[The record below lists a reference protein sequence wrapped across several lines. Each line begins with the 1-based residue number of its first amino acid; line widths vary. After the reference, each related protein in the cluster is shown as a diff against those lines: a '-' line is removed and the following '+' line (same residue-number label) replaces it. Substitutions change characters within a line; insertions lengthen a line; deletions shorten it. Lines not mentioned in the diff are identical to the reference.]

1 MTEELS
7 AAISSRVTGL
17 PPLESD
23 QINLAI
29 ASLRDQQSAGS
40 HPSGLLSTLSDLF
53 PGGSNPPAAT
63 SAADNNSLY
72 SVLQTLAG
80 SYGGA
85 AAAAG
90 PIESSTPVEPSPGVT
105 PPTFQ
110 FSTPPPAFAMV
121 PTRFNPLPPITE
133 GGGTGGLPDIL
144 APLSPSPDQEPQ
156 LTAEGQDVMNNVAA
170 AVVAATDSTG
180 TTEATAVETI
190 VEPSAATGGGAELQ
204 DNNEA
209 ATGEEQVEPGTSGA
223 PAPVPT
229 TAVSTEFASI
239 LGDLEIPEGVDP
251 SFLAALPED
260 MRREVIEEQRR
271 LLRSRQ
277 PPPAPVAAAE
287 SESMAEVNPEF
298 LAALPPNI
306 QQEVLAQQRLEQQ
319 RQAAVATDPAAP
331 VDPGEFLQ
339 TLPPSL
345 RQSLLAEMEESQISA
360 LPAEIAAEAQT
371 LRRDFE
377 QRNRAMMHE
386 RFFNH
391 VNHPAATL
399 SSILRSTVNR
409 MGSYTAHN
417 VIPSAGGAGGR
428 SVYSRSIGRG
438 GPGHQHSAALIA
450 AQTSAKFKG
459 RQLLDHEGLSCLL
472 ILLFIDDTKLNTTRL
487 HRILRNLCY
496 HAPTRDWVI
505 KCLLSILEKANCCTE
520 TSAGGGASAA
530 EPLALTSTTP
540 TPAKLRKSTSKGG
553 STPGEPPR
561 GSSQTSWLNISMD
574 AALGFRANVFQ
585 VQRPSNSGGKK
596 SSSNVMSVSN
606 INVHPQAAPVV
617 CKNTLEVLI
626 SLAKSFSIHFL
637 PSAAAQQNKDKE
649 QTSDAQSEAK
659 KTRQA
664 EFWDTLL
671 KLDKECW
678 TSKKVVH

>member
-1 MTEELS
+1 MW
-7 AAISSRVTGL
+7 
-17 PPLESD
+17 
-23 QINLAI
+23 
-29 ASLRDQQSAGS
+29 
-40 HPSGLLSTLSDLF
+40 
-53 PGGSNPPAAT
+53 
-63 SAADNNSLY
+63 
-72 SVLQTLAG
+72 
-80 SYGGA
+80 
-85 AAAAG
+85 
-90 PIESSTPVEPSPGVT
+90 
-105 PPTFQ
+105 
-110 FSTPPPAFAMV
+110 
-121 PTRFNPLPPITE
+121 
-133 GGGTGGLPDIL
+133 
-144 APLSPSPDQEPQ
+144 
-156 LTAEGQDVMNNVAA
+156 
-170 AVVAATDSTG
+170 
-180 TTEATAVETI
+180 
-190 VEPSAATGGGAELQ
+190 
-204 DNNEA
+204 
-209 ATGEEQVEPGTSGA
+209 
-223 PAPVPT
+223 
-229 TAVSTEFASI
+229 
-239 LGDLEIPEGVDP
+239 
-251 SFLAALPED
+251 
-260 MRREVIEEQRR
+260 
-271 LLRSRQ
+271 
-277 PPPAPVAAAE
+277 
-287 SESMAEVNPEF
+287 
-298 LAALPPNI
+298 
-306 QQEVLAQQRLEQQ
+306 
-319 RQAAVATDPAAP
+319 
-331 VDPGEFLQ
+331 
-339 TLPPSL
+339 
-345 RQSLLAEMEESQISA
+345 
-360 LPAEIAAEAQT
+360 
-371 LRRDFE
+371 
-377 QRNRAMMHE
+377 
-386 RFFNH
+386 
-391 VNHPAATL
+391 
-399 SSILRSTVNR
+399 
-409 MGSYTAHN
+409 
-417 VIPSAGGAGGR
+417 
-428 SVYSRSIGRG
+428 SRSIGRG
-438 GPGHQHSAALIA
+438 GPSHQHSAAILA